1 VIFAHLVEGYFHTPE
16 ASSMAT
22 ATQILNQI
30 DVNYARM
37 DQIAQLQLV
46 SMPVYKQSELQKEVN
61 RLWQAQKYWVGEYKK
76 VTGKTLPLAGVEVG
90 PVDYKSD
97 AEAARE
103 KADAEAQAAAKKAH
117 DDNVSKLKEAISETH
132 REYQRIRTLLQD
144 QYDISTT
151 MGNALFSHWVRMGG
165 GLSATHPLIF
175 KKQVEDRAWPKLME
189 AEKYFNQGKYEK
201 AWQKVTAAAKTVKWG
216 FDCLNWW
223 LARLEVGA
231 ARAEA
236 GIKISAAL
244 AAVIVAAPAV
254 VVVGPAAAG
263 VPATAEIGVGA
274 TMLLAGTGE
283 AAQQGTILILNKISG
298 GQSVTLEDLKTAG
311 LEVAVAAGSAGFGK
325 VVANG
330 VGKSIATRIFGPDA
344 TKAQI
349 DEVAARVEA
358 YVVANAGSI
367 SKQLLKLDK
376 NPDWNW
382 WYTIVMPAFGSGASE
397 MVKEKDVT
405 HPAVGNRP
413 LATPK

>member
-1 VIFAHLVEGYFHTPE
+1 V
-16 ASSMAT
+16 AT

-46 SMPVYKQSELQKEVN
+46 PMPVYKQTELQKEVN

-76 VTGKTLPLAGVEVG
+76 VTGKILPLPSVEIG

-97 AEAARE
+97 AEAAKERS
-103 KADAEAQAAAKKAH
+103 DAEAQAAAKKAH
-117 DDNVSKLKEAISETH
+117 DENVKKLKEAISETH
-132 REYQRIRTLLQD
+132 REYQRIRSLLQD

-151 MGNALFSHWVRMGG
+151 MGNALFSHWVRMGA
-165 GLSATHPLIF
+165 GLTAKHPLIF
-175 KKQVEDRAWPKLME
+175 KRQVEDRAWPKLMD
-189 AEKYFNQGKYEK
+189 AEKFFNQGKYEK
-201 AWQKVTAAAKTVKWG
+201 AWQSVSSAAKTVKWG

-223 LARLEVGA
+223 HGQLETGA

-244 AAVIVAAPAV
+244 AMIIVAAPAV

-263 VPATAEIGVGA
+263 IPATAEIGVGA

-283 AAQQGTILILNKISG
+283 AAQQGTLLILNKISG
-298 GQSVTLEDLKTAG
+298 GQNVSLEDLKTAG
-311 LEVAVAAGSAGFGK
+311 LEVAVAAGTAGFGK

-330 VGKSIATRIFGPDA
+330 VSRSIASRIFGA
-344 TKAQI
+344 NVTKEQI
-349 DEVAARVEA
+349 DLVAARVEA
-358 YVVANAGSI
+358 YVVANSSAI

-382 WYTIVMPAFGSGASE
+382 WYTIVMPAFGTTAPE
-397 MVKEKDVT
+397 LVKEKDLT
-405 HPAVGNRP
+405 YPAVGNRP